1 MLGQLTPDVAREVG
15 GQTSVVLCATHDT
28 ASAVE
33 GIPMA
38 ENAPFLSSGTWS
50 LLGAK
55 IPAPITT
62 PESMACNFTNEGGVG
77 YIRYLKNI
85 MGLWIVQCIQK
96 QLGHFLRGN
105 GESGTDEPYEQIFN
119 VNDPRFSAP
128 EDMAAEI
135 RAALS
140 PAPETEADLI
150 RSVYVSLAHSYGEAI
165 RELERLTGQTWEK
178 LYIAAAARRMR
189 C

>member
-1 MLGQLTPDVAREVG
+1 
-15 GQTSVVLCATHDT
+15 
-28 ASAVE
+28 
-33 GIPMA
+33 MA

-96 QLGHFLRGN
+96 QLGISFAEMVNLARTSH
-105 GESGTDEPYEQIFN
+105 YEQIFN
-119 VNDPRFSAP
+119 VNDPHFSAP

-140 PAPETEADLI
+140 PAPETDADLI

-178 LYIAAAARRMR
+178 LYIAGGGAKNALLNELTAQYTGKEVVALPIEATALGNLKIQREIR
-189 C
+189 